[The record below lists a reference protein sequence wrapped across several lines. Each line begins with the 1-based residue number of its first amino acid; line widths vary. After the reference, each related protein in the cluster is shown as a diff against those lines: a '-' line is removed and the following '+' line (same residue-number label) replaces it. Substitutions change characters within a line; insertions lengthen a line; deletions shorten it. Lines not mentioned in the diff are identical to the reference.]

1 MREGTLRTLNAFAK
15 ELGSEPVL
23 VRAGNETIA
32 ELFKNLSQKIA
43 AENLERLQELSDE
56 WEHHGD
62 DHGEAIFRTCNWKLT
77 GQSFSN
83 YTSKIPPW
91 SRPRFL
97 PPVPVVLSLD
107 TCLPAGNCDSGLTSL
122 GCGVEKKPSVQ

>member
-32 ELFKNLSQKIA
+32 ELFKTLSQKIT
-43 AENLERLQELSDE
+43 AEKLERLEELCDE

-62 DHGEAIFRTCNWKLT
+62 DHGSIQRTKGAFAHSALGVLGIFSHLSKKLFLEPAIGN
-77 GQSFSN
+77 
-83 YTSKIPPW
+83 
-91 SRPRFL
+91 
-97 PPVPVVLSLD
+97 SL
-107 TCLPAGNCDSGLTSL
+107 
-122 GCGVEKKPSVQ
+122 